1 MRVLWIAAVLTA
13 LTGPALAQFAPTIP
27 LNGGSNMTP
36 EQKAR
41 LEANERAARA
51 ASASVPTPKASDDPW
66 ANARSTPEPA
76 KPAGK
81 HRAGR

>member
-1 MRVLWIAAVLTA
+1 MKALWIAAILTA
-13 LTGPALAQFAPTIP
+13 LAGPAFAQFAPTIP
-27 LNGGSNMTP
+27 LNSGNNMTP

-41 LEANERAARA
+41 ADANERAARA

-66 ANARSTPEPA
+66 ANARSAPEPA

>member
-41 LEANERAARA
+41 LEDNERAARA
-51 ASASVPTPKASDDPW
+51 ASASVPTPKSCDDPW

>member
-1 MRVLWIAAVLTA
+1 MKALWIAAILTA
-13 LTGPALAQFAPTIP
+13 LAGPAFAQFAPTIP
-27 LNGGSNMTP
+27 LNSGNSMTP

-41 LEANERAARA
+41 AEANERAARA

-66 ANARSTPEPA
+66 ANTRSVQEPA